1 MPDSVLLLG
10 STDVTLAV
18 AQAIDAVGAP
28 LNGIVTVGDS
38 FSISYSE
45 KRIANVRNADP
56 AAWAQDKGVPVISF
70 TTYENVLEH
79 YAGKL
84 PAICLVA
91 GWYHM
96 VPRRFREAFP
106 RGCFGFHASLLP
118 KLRGGAPLNW
128 AILAGAKETGVT
140 LFEMADGVDTGLIFG
155 QESFP
160 IAPNAMI
167 GDLVTASRDA
177 CATLTKRHLAA
188 LLDGSATGHAQE
200 GEASYGLQRVPDDGR
215 IDWVRSRLDI
225 DRLVRAVSRPYPGAF
240 TTLGEDRI
248 QIWATRIPGEAPTV
262 LGAPG
267 QLVTLPHFDL
277 PGVVTGDGL
286 LLIEDATFPD
296 GSGCLDKL
304 RKAGHKRF
312 TPR

>member
-1 MPDSVLLLG
+1 MPASVLLLG

-18 AQAIDAVGAP
+18 AQAVDAVGAQ
-28 LNGIVTVGDS
+28 LSSIVTVGDS

-45 KRIANVRNADP
+45 KRVANVRSADP
-56 AAWAQDKGVPVISF
+56 AAWAQDKGVPIIPF
-70 TTYENVLEH
+70 TTYENVLERH
-79 YAGKL
+79 QGKL

-96 VPRRFREAFP
+96 VPRRFRETFP

-128 AILAGAKETGVT
+128 AILSGAKETGVT

-167 GDLVTASRDA
+167 GDLVVASRDA
-177 CATLTKRHLAA
+177 CATLTMRHLAA
-188 LLDGSATGHAQE
+188 LLDGNAKGRPQE
-200 GEASYGLQRVPDDGR
+200 GEASYGLQRMPDDGR
-215 IDWVRSRLDI
+215 IDWAQSRLEI

-248 QIWATRIPGEAPTV
+248 QIWATRIPDEVPLV

-267 QLVTLPHFDL
+267 QIVMLPDFDL
-277 PGVVTGDGL
+277 PGVVTRDGL

-312 TPR
+312 APR